1 MQKEKK
7 PVYFD
12 GVDYYKLKTTKR
24 SDSAKKIKQLLI
36 KKGFFVRIEKNTA
49 GYTILVSSKPMW
61 FYKLKQ

>member
-1 MQKEKK
+1 MLKEQK

-24 SDSAKKIKQLLI
+24 LDRAKKTKQLLI

-49 GYTILVSSKPMW
+49 GYTILVSSKPVW